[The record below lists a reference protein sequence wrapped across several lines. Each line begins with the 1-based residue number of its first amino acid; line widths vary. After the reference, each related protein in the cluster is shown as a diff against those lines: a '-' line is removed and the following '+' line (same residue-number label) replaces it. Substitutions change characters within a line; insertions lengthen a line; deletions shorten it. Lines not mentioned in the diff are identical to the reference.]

1 MRGEDNGC
9 AVALRKTQFR
19 KAGFLGEMSQ
29 KAKTAEAECENR
41 QCMWCRGLEPVPG
54 WEVKIWESPHTTFT
68 PWADLQGSSKL
79 VRINRQ

>member
-1 MRGEDNGC
+1 M
-9 AVALRKTQFR
+9 
-19 KAGFLGEMSQ
+19 
-29 KAKTAEAECENR
+29 AEAECEDR
-41 QCMWCRGLEPVPG
+41 QSMWCQGLEPVPG